1 MISKALFPEFV
12 DYDYFLDAAIDLTHA
27 SVPPAMPSTIR
38 NQLKGTVRAIVSDK
52 ILSEVSVETA
62 AGTIASV
69 ITTASLKALK
79 LKKGD
84 VVSVLVKATNVSL
97 AKD

>member
-1 MISKALFPEFV
+1 MFSKALFPELV
-12 DYDYFLDAAIDLTHA
+12 NHEYFLDEAIDLTYIGGL
-27 SVPPAMPSTIR
+27 PAMPSTIR
-38 NQLKGTVRAIVSDK
+38 NQLKGKVKSIVSDK
-52 ILSEVSVETA
+52 VLSEVSVETA
-62 AGTIASV
+62 AGVVASV

-84 VVSVLVKATNVSL
+84 MVSVLVKATNVSL

>member
-1 MISKALFPEFV
+1 MFSKELFPELV
-12 DYDYFLDAAIDLTHA
+12 GHEYFLEEAIDLTYLNA
-27 SVPPAMPSTIR
+27 QDFMSSSIR
-38 NQLKGTVRAIVSDK
+38 NQLKGKVKSIVSDK
-52 ILSEVSVETA
+52 VLSEVSVETA
-62 AGTIASV
+62 AGIVASV
-69 ITTASLKALK
+69 ITTASLKAMK

>member
-1 MISKALFPEFV
+1 MALFPELV
-12 DYDYFLDAAIDLTHA
+12 DSDNFLDEAIDLSYVSA
-27 SVPPAMPSTIR
+27 QSAMPSTIR
-38 NQLKGTVRAIVSDK
+38 NQLKGTVKSIVSDK
-52 ILSEVSVETA
+52 ILSEVNVETA
-62 AGTIASV
+62 AGVVASV

>member
-1 MISKALFPEFV
+1 MFSKELFPELV
-12 DYDYFLDAAIDLTHA
+12 NHRYFLDEAVDLTY
-27 SVPPAMPSTIR
+27 PDGPTDMPSTIR
-38 NQLKGTVRAIVSDK
+38 NQLKGKVKSIVSDK
-52 ILSEVSVETA
+52 VLSEVTVETA
-62 AGTIASV
+62 AGVVASV

-84 VVSVLVKATNVSL
+84 TVSILVKATNVSL

>member
-1 MISKALFPEFV
+1 V
-12 DYDYFLDAAIDLTHA
+12 
-27 SVPPAMPSTIR
+27 
-38 NQLKGTVRAIVSDK
+38 
-52 ILSEVSVETA
+52 LSEVSVETA
-62 AGTIASV
+62 AGVIASV

-84 VVSVLVKATNVSL
+84 TVSVLVKATSVSL